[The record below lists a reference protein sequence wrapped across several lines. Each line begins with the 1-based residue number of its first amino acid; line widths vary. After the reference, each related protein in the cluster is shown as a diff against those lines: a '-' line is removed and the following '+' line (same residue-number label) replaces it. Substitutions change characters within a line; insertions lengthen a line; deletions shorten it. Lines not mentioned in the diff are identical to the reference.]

1 MRPLKLQTTAM
12 TGPDVSDWQMFLK
25 SKGLLQGI
33 ADGQFGPRSDA
44 ATRAYQ
50 NSAGLSPDGV
60 VGATTIARAV
70 ADGYQST
77 TGANLA
83 GMDANINCLP
93 FAGQLS
99 ASGIQFVARYY
110 SDNPHKTLTTS
121 EAAELSRQG
130 IDIVTV
136 FEDSNNSSDLFST
149 ASGHSHASKAIQ
161 IAASIG
167 QPAGAAIYFAVDFD
181 PSPADV
187 QGPVSD
193 YLRAINDVMGAAQ
206 TQYVVGVYGSGLTC
220 RVIRDAGLARFTWLT
235 CSTGFREY
243 LPFRRQADIVQLA
256 PERGLFS
263 GLTIDDDIAQSNQF
277 GAFRIAQ
284 ALTATG
290 MPT

>member
-12 TGPDVSDWQMFLK
+12 TGPDVSDWQIFLK

-33 ADGQFGPRSDA
+33 ADGEFGPKSDA
-44 ATRAYQ
+44 ATRAWQ

-60 VGATTIARAV
+60 VGADTIAKAT

-110 SDNPHKTLTTS
+110 SDNPRKTLTPS
-121 EAAELSRQG
+121 EADELSRQG
-130 IDIVTV
+130 IDVVTV
-136 FEDSNNSSDLFST
+136 FEDSNNSSNLFSSAT
-149 ASGHSHASKAIQ
+149 GQSHASKAIQ

-167 QPAGAAIYFAVDFD
+167 QPGGTAIYFAVDFD
-181 PSPADV
+181 PSAGDLE
-187 QGPVSD
+187 GPISD
-193 YLRAINDVMGAAQ
+193 YFKAVNDVIAGAQ

-220 RVIRDAGLARFTWLT
+220 RLIRDAGLAKFTWLT
-235 CSTGFREY
+235 CSTGFTEY
-243 LPFRRQADIVQLA
+243 LAFRRQADIVQLA
-256 PERGLFS
+256 PERVLLS
-263 GLTIDDDIAQSNQF
+263 GLTIDDDIAQSNEF

-284 ALTATG
+284 ARTATG